1 MCIMPR
7 VHAAAFTL
15 VSVHSLW
22 RRVHGFTVQA
32 VTLTVSL
39 IVSGYRYW

>member
-1 MCIMPR
+1 MPG
-7 VHAAAFTL
+7 VHAAADTL

-32 VTLTVSL
+32 DSL
-39 IVSGYRYW
+39 IVSLTVSGYRHC